1 MNKPF
6 ILWSHPRSASS
17 QFLEIYAKDVNLKVN
32 LEEPIKK
39 GSDTLENLLNDKV
52 SFKVMGFH
60 STQEMIDQTINADYD
75 HLILFRKDIYRTYLS
90 FCFSCAT
97 GIWHK
102 HQIENNE
109 KTPLDIMKGVIKAR
123 ISEEGVYNT
132 KTRVND
138 IKRFYKDLNRVY
150 LHLEKNNVP
159 FKLIETKQAIDYL
172 GPFGFQG
179 TDKHYHNLENAQAK
193 EELEPFIQ
201 TLEIYKN
208 HDMQSTI

>member
-39 GSDTLENLLNDKV
+39 GSAKLEDLLEDKL
-52 SFKVMGFH
+52 SFKIMGAH
-60 STQEMIDQTINADYD
+60 STIQIVDQTIDAKYD
-75 HLILFRKDIYRTYLS
+75 HVILFRKDIYRTYLS
-90 FCFSCAT
+90 FSFSKIT

-102 HQIENNE
+102 NQIKTQE
-109 KTPLDIMKGVIKAR
+109 KSDVDIIKGLVKVKLYHNVIGTVKEVKA
-123 ISEEGVYNT
+123 
-132 KTRVND
+132 
-138 IKRFYKDLNRVY
+138 FYKDLNRIY
-150 LHLEKNNVP
+150 LHLKKNNVS
-159 FKLIETKQAIDYL
+159 FKLIETEQAIDYL

-179 TDKHYHNLENAQAK
+179 TDNHYHSFENAQAK
-193 EELEPFIQ
+193 EELESFIQ

>member
-39 GSDTLENLLNDKV
+39 GSEKLEDLLNDKV
-52 SFKVMGFH
+52 SFKVMGSH
-60 STQEMIDQTINADYD
+60 STKQIIDQAIDAKYD
-75 HLILFRKDIYRTYLS
+75 HVILFRKDIYRTYLS
-90 FCFSCAT
+90 FSFSKMT

-102 HQIENNE
+102 NQIKTQE
-109 KTPLDIMKGVIKAR
+109 KSDLDIIKGLVKINLYHNVVGTIKEVKA
-123 ISEEGVYNT
+123 
-132 KTRVND
+132 
-138 IKRFYKDLNRVY
+138 FYKDLNRVY
-150 LHLEKNNVP
+150 LHLKKNNVS
-159 FKLIETKQAIDYL
+159 FKLIETEQAIDYL
-172 GPFGFQG
+172 GNEGYQD
-179 TDKHYHNLENAQAK
+179 TDKHYYKLENSEIK